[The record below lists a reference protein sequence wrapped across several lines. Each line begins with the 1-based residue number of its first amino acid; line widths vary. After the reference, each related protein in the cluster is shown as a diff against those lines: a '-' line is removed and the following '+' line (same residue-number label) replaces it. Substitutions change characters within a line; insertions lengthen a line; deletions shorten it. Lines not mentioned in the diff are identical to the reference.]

1 MERINELNE
10 PLLDLKE
17 DRLAI
22 FPIKYNNLWEMY
34 KLQRSAFWLPD
45 EVDLSK
51 DVIDWLK
58 LTEDERYFI
67 EHILAFFSQSDGL
80 VNMNLGLRF
89 NREVQIPEA
98 KFVYRYQAMMEDIHN
113 EMYSLMINNLIK
125 DEGKKERLFKAIET
139 IPCIKAKGDWCM
151 KWITSDAKFSKRLIA
166 FAIVEGIYFSGA
178 FCSIYWLKQRNLMN
192 GLCIANEFIARD
204 EGLHCT
210 FACMLYEMMNNKID
224 EEEVQEMFKEA
235 INIEKEFILESLPC
249 KLIGMNA
256 DLMKQYIEFVGDR
269 LLVQLG
275 YNKIYYTKNPFVFM
289 DAISLSSKTNFFE
302 HRTTQYQKANL
313 TVLNKQTVIGNKNSI
328 DNNIIELSDDF

>member
-1 MERINELNE
+1 MDSKNVNIERM
-10 PLLDLKE
+10 LDVNE

-22 FPIKYNNLWEMY
+22 FPIKYDKLWEMY
-34 KLQRSAFWLPD
+34 KLQRSAFWTPE

-51 DVIDWLK
+51 DVIDWTNK
-58 LTEDERYFI
+58 LNFEERYFI

-89 NREVQIPEA
+89 TKEVQIPEA
-98 KFVYRYQAMMEDIHN
+98 KFVYRYQQMMEDIHN
-113 EMYSLMINNLIK
+113 EMYSLMIDNLIK
-125 DEGKKERLFKAIET
+125 DPVKKDVLFRAIET

-151 KWITSDAKFSKRLIA
+151 KWIQSNDSFAKRLIA

-178 FCSIYWLKQRNLMN
+178 FCSIYWLKQRNLMA
-192 GLCIANEFIARD
+192 GLCVANEFIARD

-210 FACMLYEMMNNKID
+210 FACMLYEMMETKID
-224 EEEVQEMFKEA
+224 QSIVHDMFREA
-235 INIEKEFILESLPC
+235 IEIEKEFIVESLPC
-249 KLIGMNA
+249 KLIGMNS

-275 YNKIYYTKNPFVFM
+275 YDKIFKTSNPFSFM
-289 DAISLSSKTNFFE
+289 DAISLSNKTNFFE

-313 TVLNKQTVIGNKNSI
+313 TVTTNNQI
-328 DNNIIELSDDF
+328 DASTIELSEDF